1 MTIDKITHEFF
12 KNVIMQS
19 YHPIWHSF
27 QIDDQKIVYYS
38 MQELHDIKYYR
49 YYYAEGELYVIKDT
63 RYNSIYFIYA
73 KNPKEALK
81 NFLKKIDSWR
91 AENDKQQK
99 IRK

>member
-1 MTIDKITHEFF
+1 MIDELIQDFF
-12 KNVIMQS
+12 KKVVQLRNLN
-19 YHPIWHSF
+19 WRSF
-27 QIDDQKIVYYS
+27 QIDDQNIVYYS
-38 MQELHDIKYYR
+38 MQELHDINYYR

-91 AENDKQQK
+91 A
-99 IRK
+99 RK

>member
-1 MTIDKITHEFF
+1 MTKIIRVKKLLYDHFEIYNF
-12 KNVIMQS
+12 
-19 YHPIWHSF
+19 
-27 QIDDQKIVYYS
+27 D
-38 MQELHDIKYYR
+38 
-49 YYYAEGELYVIKDT
+49 AENELYIIRDT

-81 NFLKKIDSWR
+81 NFLKEIDSWR

>member
-1 MTIDKITHEFF
+1 MTKKEGLE
-12 KNVIMQS
+12 
-19 YHPIWHSF
+19 
-27 QIDDQKIVYYS
+27 IVEKLLCDNFEIYNF
-38 MQELHDIKYYR
+38 D
-49 YYYAEGELYVIKDT
+49 AENELYIIRDT

-81 NFLKKIDSWR
+81 NFLKEIDSWR